1 MTSALKVLLSLVAA
15 VLLTLVGTVPAT
27 AAPPRA
33 AATVQFTLDADG
45 TTLPLAAAAVDWSK
59 NTGISVV
66 VGDCTGAN
74 CIHFKVVQTSCGIGA
89 ASGCAYRISD
99 GSCQVEVD
107 QWVAD
112 RGNTAYTDELVT
124 KHEAGHCIWSYLG
137 VSQSYHLPDEPHAL
151 MSATHST
158 SPSLKDA
165 TLTSTDR
172 RFTKSLVG

>member
-1 MTSALKVLLSLVAA
+1 MLKAIFAVLAA
-15 VLLTLVGTVPAT
+15 VLLTLSGAMTAT

-33 AATVQFTLDADG
+33 AATAPFILDADG
-45 TTLPLAAAAVDWSK
+45 TTLPLAAAAADWSK
-59 NTGISVV
+59 NTGITVTT
-66 VGDCTGAN
+66 GDCTGAN

-89 ASGCAYRISD
+89 ASGCAYRLGD

-137 VSQSYHLPDEPHAL
+137 ISQSYHLPEEPHAL